1 MCRHEDQ
8 GQINDCSWKE
18 ESYETSPPHQW
29 VMAEFSQGEMNATSL
44 SQLHL
49 GPHPLTDETYST
61 QDEHTPHPDLTNY
74 QCIVTPQYFLLNN
87 VLTVRVQ
94 FVDF

>member
-1 MCRHEDQ
+1 MRHP
-8 GQINDCSWKE
+8 
-18 ESYETSPPHQW
+18 PPHQW

-74 QCIVTPQYFLLNN
+74 HP
-87 VLTVRVQ
+87 TVCFTQ
-94 FVDF
+94 